1 MVVDGD
7 IYIDEQKI
15 YTEFGMNIKNLK
27 KVIITGKGFRATREA
42 PADEKHRV
50 TLYGYLD
57 SKINSWNEMEV
68 NGKNYLSEFRD
79 SGDDYIFTTRDTAKA
94 LVSKMYFDTTMVA
107 GYKDNNDNG
116 KRFDSVSDS
125 YEHMR
130 LEHSHYG
137 WTDEYP
143 DNDELDIGYKAIGSY
158 LLDFRQYLNS
168 GSNYPNDANHQ
179 ELYDM
184 VPNTSNAKCTPNDYV
199 YTQSM
204 NTAVDVEM
212 TVKFAIEF
220 I

>member
-1 MVVDGD
+1 
-7 IYIDEQKI
+7 
-15 YTEFGMNIKNLK
+15 
-27 KVIITGKGFRATREA
+27 
-42 PADEKHRV
+42 
-50 TLYGYLD
+50 
-57 SKINSWNEMEV
+57 
-68 NGKNYLSEFRD
+68 
-79 SGDDYIFTTRDTAKA
+79 
-94 LVSKMYFDTTMVA
+94 MVA

-184 VPNTSNAKCTPNDYV
+184 VPNTSM
-199 YTQSM
+199 QSVLRM
-204 NTAVDVEM
+204 IM
-212 TVKFAIEF
+212 CIHSQ
-220 I
+220 